1 MLYTHGVC
9 TFHVRSIALMTDRT
23 KQISQ
28 FILGSGLLV
37 LLVWGGW
44 KLLRLLWDAFS
55 QVNPT
60 VGAGM
65 LAASATVV
73 VSVVSV
79 LVAKRLEYRTTL
91 AKEHREKKIPFYED
105 FVAFTFRIA
114 FADKLGLEPLTEK
127 EMIQEATK
135 FTQNLIV
142 WGADDVVDAWFR
154 FRNKSIN
161 SDGSGLVVM
170 FEIERLLLAIRKD
183 LGHENKGLVPGK
195 VLGLF
200 VNDIHEHIK
209 I

>member
-1 MLYTHGVC
+1 MLWEV
-9 TFHVRSIALMTDRT
+9 FA
-23 KQISQ
+23 
-28 FILGSGLLV
+28 
-37 LLVWGGW
+37 
-44 KLLRLLWDAFS
+44 

-65 LAASATVV
+65 LAASTTIV
-73 VSVVSV
+73 VSVISV
-79 LVAKRLEYRTTL
+79 LVAKRLEYKATL

-114 FADKLGLEPLTEK
+114 FANKLGLEPLSEK
-127 EMIQEATK
+127 ELVEEATK

-154 FRNKSIN
+154 FRNKSIH
-161 SDGSGLVVM
+161 SDGSGVAVM
-170 FEIERLLLAIRKD
+170 FDIEKLLLAIRKD

-200 VNDIHEHIK
+200 VNDIHEHVK
-209 I
+209 L

>member
-1 MLYTHGVC
+1 MAN
-9 TFHVRSIALMTDRT
+9 RK

-28 FILGSGLLV
+28 LILGVSLLIIMI
-37 LLVWGGW
+37 WGGW
-44 KLLRLLWDAFS
+44 KVLQLLWDAFS

-65 LAASATVV
+65 LAASATVI
-73 VSVVSV
+73 VSVISV
-79 LVAKRLEYRTTL
+79 LIAKRLEYRATL

-105 FVAFTFRIA
+105 FVSFTFRIT
-114 FADKLGLEPLTEK
+114 FSERLGLEPITEK
-127 EMIQEATK
+127 EMVREATK

-161 SDGSGLVVM
+161 SDGSGVAVM
-170 FEIERLLLAIRKD
+170 FEVEKLLLAIRKD
-183 LGHENKGLVPGK
+183 LGHENRGLVPGK

-200 VNDIHEHIK
+200 INDVHEHIK
-209 I
+209 L

>member
-1 MLYTHGVC
+1 
-9 TFHVRSIALMTDRT
+9 MTDRK
-23 KQISQ
+23 KQVSQ
-28 FILGSGLLV
+28 FILGASLLA
-37 LLVWGGW
+37 LLTWGGW
-44 KLLRLLWDAFS
+44 KLLQLLWEAFS

-79 LVAKRLEYRTTL
+79 LVAKRLEYRATL
-91 AKEHREKKIPFYED
+91 AKEHREKKIPFYEA

-127 EMIQEATK
+127 EMVQEATR

-161 SDGSGLVVM
+161 SDGSGLAVM

-200 VNDIHEHIK
+200 INDIHEHIK
-209 I
+209 V